1 MATLLGF
8 KIDNDIDTVKLRQ
21 NSSKGCLPKDEAALV
36 EFGIFV
42 KDKNNTTVFNTK
54 LLSNPSEIRD
64 FLNWVTG
71 KRTPPLPDVVRRI
84 LCHKRARLVNSRDST
99 GTSPALRTGE
109 NQMIAEIDTLLH
121 DDGVTNPED
130 LQKCLTQ
137 NGGRY
142 DSKGGA
148 QAALAGA
155 KGEKGDTGATG
166 ATGPTGPTGP
176 KGDSAPVNPIGPT
189 GIASVGGT
197 GPNCTTIVN
206 CDNTAV
212 MKELNDLKEL
222 IKSIQTVLETKPV
235 GPVAP
240 PAPSTPPV
248 SGANG
253 KAGEAGGTGGTGG
266 TGEDGEDGNNDKS
279 VHSVASDVDHLR
291 ATTDFTAIFDRLT
304 QMESRLREVIESS
317 RVVQQATSAT
327 TAAVNGDHAELKRL
341 LEEILLI
348 LKTSKST
355 PPETTVVEENITKVK
370 GYTENPEIL
379 RILKEI
385 QIQINQINGTDPD
398 NSILEIV
405 KNLKIQLGE
414 VKETFAINPARI
426 IETINTILPG
436 VNEGIG
442 KLEAQFAAVMGGISN
457 IRTNISNLSGKI
469 PEDRTEEI
477 LAAIRAIPPCPPQV
491 DYGPQFEHMDESV
504 KTIYAAV
511 QLVAGQDYGR
521 RFDELNRKVDELMAL
536 MRKCCGEGQLALPA
550 PAPGP
555 APAPYVLPPL
565 PAAAPA
571 PPLALGNNDGLGLLE
586 DGNNG
591 LGLLEDGN
599 NGLGLLEDGNNG
611 LGPVKP
617 MLIENAPKQPRR
629 RIVIPNS
636 NNAIPSGRLPANNNS
651 RPGFGP
657 KQTRGL
663 PAGSNVDDD
672 DEDIYYNSNN
682 DEKKPERKRL
692 IINNNNSNNNGPKPK
707 LPEAASSR
715 RLFGPEPTRGLPAG
729 SNADDDDDDDI
740 YYNSNTDEAKPE
752 RKRLL
757 VNNNNS
763 NNNGPKPKLP
773 EAVSSRRLFGP
784 EPSRGLA
791 PGTGDYEPLSMNNTD
806 DVPPPPSNN
815 NNDEIPPPPPNNEE
829 APPLPESNTNSKSNS
844 NSNNGAN
851 NEEYNRKLVI
861 GVGKENRKTTE
872 IGKQLTEAI
881 KREPGR
887 GKDID
892 SEKKYEQLKEL
903 QQAYEDGDKGDKARD
918 FNDVE
923 RLVNDFLEGFD
934 DNGPLKTAFLK
945 NYKTKLDKTHWTL
958 YLKNLFESV
967 GKLSNKPSIL
977 NTTRKKG
984 GSQTNSK
991 RNTRKLRR

>member
-8 KIDNDIDTVKLRQ
+8 KIDNDLDSVKLRQ

-71 KRTPPLPDVVRRI
+71 KRAPPLPDVVRRI
-84 LCHKRARLVNSRDST
+84 LCHKRARLVNSREST

-109 NQMIAEIDTLLH
+109 TQMIAEIDTLLR

-166 ATGPTGPTGP
+166 STGPTGPTGP
-176 KGDSAPVNPIGPT
+176 KGDSAPANPIGPT
-189 GIASVGGT
+189 GVASVGGT

-212 MKELNDLKEL
+212 MKELSDLKEL

-240 PAPSTPPV
+240 PAPPTPPV

-266 TGEDGEDGNNDKS
+266 TGEDGENAES
-279 VHSVASDVDHLR
+279 AHSVASDVEHLR

-348 LKTSKST
+348 LKSSKST

-414 VKETFAINPARI
+414 VKETVTINPARI

-436 VNEGIG
+436 VNAGIDR
-442 KLEAQFAAVMGGISN
+442 LEAQFAAVMGGISN

-469 PEDRTEEI
+469 PADRTEEI

-491 DYGPQFEHMDESV
+491 DYGPQFTHIDESV

-536 MRKCCGEGQLALPA
+536 MRKCCGEGQLALLPPGPA
-550 PAPGP
+550 P
-555 APAPYVLPPL
+555 APAPYVLPPA
-565 PAAAPA
+565 PGPA

-599 NGLGLLEDGNNG
+599 NGLG
-611 LGPVKP
+611 PVKP
-617 MLIENAPKQPRR
+617 MLLENAPKQPRR

-636 NNAIPSGRLPANNNS
+636 NNTIPSGRLPANNNS

-663 PAGSNVDDD
+663 PAGSNKDGDEDDD
-672 DEDIYYNSNN
+672 KDDDDIYYNSNTN
-682 DEKKPERKRL
+682 EKKPERKRL
-692 IINNNNSNNNGPKPK
+692 LYNSNNNSNNNGPKPK
-707 LPEAASSR
+707 LPEAATS
-715 RLFGPEPTRGLPAG
+715 A
-729 SNADDDDDDDI
+729 
-740 YYNSNTDEAKPE
+740 
-752 RKRLL
+752 
-757 VNNNNS
+757 
-763 NNNGPKPKLP
+763 
-773 EAVSSRRLFGP
+773 RRLFGP
-784 EPSRGLA
+784 EPSRGLPA
-791 PGTGDYEPLSMNNTD
+791 GNYEPLSMNNTD

-815 NNDEIPPPPPNNEE
+815 NNDEIPPPPPNNTEP
-829 APPLPESNTNSKSNS
+829 PPLPESNTNSKSNS
-844 NSNNGAN
+844 NSE
-851 NEEYNRKLVI
+851 NEEESAERNLPTGKS
-861 GVGKENRKTTE
+861 KENPKTTE

-881 KREPGR
+881 TREPGR
-887 GKDID
+887 GRSID

-903 QQAYEDGDKGDKARD
+903 QQAYEDGDKGAKARD

-923 RLVNDFLEGFD
+923 KLVNDFLADFD

-958 YLKNLFESV
+958 YLKNLFESI
-967 GKLSNKPSIL
+967 GKLSNKPSVL

>member
-8 KIDNDIDTVKLRQ
+8 KIDNDIDSVKLRQ
-21 NSSKGCLPKDEAALV
+21 NSPKGCLPKDEAALV

-54 LLSNPSEIRD
+54 LLSNTSDVRD

-99 GTSPALRTGE
+99 GTSPSLRTGE

-130 LQKCLTQ
+130 LQKCLTE

-142 DSKGGA
+142 DSTGGA
-148 QAALAGA
+148 QQALAGA
-155 KGEKGDTGATG
+155 KGEKGEKGETGATG
-166 ATGPTGPTGP
+166 STGPTGPTGP
-176 KGDSAPVNPIGPT
+176 KGNSAPVNPIGPT
-189 GIASVGGT
+189 GVAPVNPIAPKGVAPVGVT

-212 MKELNDLKEL
+212 MKELSDLKEL
-222 IKSIQTVLETKPV
+222 IKSIQTVLETKHT
-235 GPVAP
+235 AP
-240 PAPSTPPV
+240 
-248 SGANG
+248 GKNG
-253 KAGEAGGTGGTGG
+253 KAGEAGED
-266 TGEDGEDGNNDKS
+266 GEDGEDGES
-279 VHSVASDVDHLR
+279 AHSVASNVEHLK
-291 ATTDFTAIFDRLT
+291 AASDFTEIFDRLT

-327 TAAVNGDHAELKRL
+327 TAAENGDHAELKRL
-341 LEEILLI
+341 LEEILVI

-355 PPETTVVEENITKVK
+355 PPEAAVVEENITKVK

-385 QIQINQINGTDPD
+385 QVQVNQINGTDPD

-414 VKETFAINPARI
+414 VKDTVAINPARI
-426 IETINTILPG
+426 VETINTILPG
-436 VNEGIG
+436 VNGGIG
-442 KLEAQFAAVMGGISN
+442 KLEEQFASVMGGISN

-491 DYGPQFEHMDESV
+491 DYGPQFTHIDDSV

-521 RFDELNRKVDELMAL
+521 RFDELNRKVDDLMAL
-536 MRKCCGEGQLALPA
+536 MRRCCGEGQLALPA
-550 PAPGP
+550 PAPAP

-565 PAAAPA
+565 PAPAPAPA
-571 PPLALGNNDGLGLLE
+571 PPLALENNK
-586 DGNNG
+586 
-591 LGLLEDGN
+591 
-599 NGLGLLEDGNNG
+599 GLGLLEDGNNG
-611 LGPVKP
+611 LGPVQP

-629 RIVIPNS
+629 RIVIPN
-636 NNAIPSGRLPANNNS
+636 NNNNVTPSGRLPANNNA

-663 PAGSNVDDD
+663 PAGSSSD
-672 DEDIYYNSNN
+672 DE
-682 DEKKPERKRL
+682 
-692 IINNNNSNNNGPKPK
+692 
-707 LPEAASSR
+707 
-715 RLFGPEPTRGLPAG
+715 
-729 SNADDDDDDDI
+729 DDDDI

-757 VNNNNS
+757 VNNNTS

-773 EAVSSRRLFGP
+773 EAASSRRLFGP
-784 EPSRGLA
+784 EPSRGLPA
-791 PGTGDYEPLSMNNTD
+791 GTGDYEPLTMNNAD

-815 NNDEIPPPPPNNEE
+815 KKDEIPPPPPTNEE
-829 APPLPESNTNSKSNS
+829 LSPLPASNTNSKSNS
-844 NSNNGAN
+844 NSNSSSNSNSN
-851 NEEYNRKLVI
+851 NEENNRKLVI

-881 KREPGR
+881 TREPGR
-887 GKDID
+887 GKSID

-923 RLVNDFLEGFD
+923 KLVNDFLADFD

-967 GKLSNKPSIL
+967 GKLSNKPSVL

-984 GSQTNSK
+984 GSQTKSK
-991 RNTRKLRR
+991 RTTRKLRR